1 MLRVSIDLQLLL
13 KFFLCVFFF
22 FVYLVN
28 PLSVLAFD
36 TSDPS
41 VSLLQNMISNNFSR
55 KYCKAIQN
63 DFSKDEAMKSAIVK
77 TENIIS
83 FSYNPQKKWIEKD
96 DLASQISLQ
105 VVNDC
110 GWTFGLIG
118 KEGVDYFKSYFL
130 EIYEKT
136 TPDNNFSRQINFMNN
151 ISDKLVM
158 TIILITIL
166 FVFGLIFSV
175 KSPQRKVI
183 DSPIMWKDDYTNI
196 SIFRSYE
203 KISKLERII

>member
-1 MLRVSIDLQLLL
+1 MLIISIDLQLLL
-13 KFFLCVFFF
+13 NFFLSLFLFMT
-22 FVYLVN
+22 YLLN
-28 PLSVLAFD
+28 PSIGFAYD
-36 TSDPS
+36 NSDPS
-41 VSLLQNMISNNFSR
+41 VSLLQNRISNNFSR
-55 KYCKAIQN
+55 KYCNAIQN
-63 DFSKDEAMKSAIVK
+63 GFSKDEAMKSAIVK

-96 DLASQISLQ
+96 DLANQISLQ
-105 VVNDC
+105 VVNNC
-110 GWTFGLIG
+110 GWSFGLIG

-136 TPDNNFSRQINFMNN
+136 TPDKNFSRQIKLMNN

-175 KSPQRKVI
+175 KSPERKLI
-183 DSPIMWKDDYTNI
+183 DSPIIWKEDYSNI
-196 SIFRSYE
+196 SIYRSY
-203 KISKLERII
+203 KLNSEGKRII

>member
-1 MLRVSIDLQLLL
+1 MLKLFFCLFFLIVNLL
-13 KFFLCVFFF
+13 KPSIV
-22 FVYLVN
+22 
-28 PLSVLAFD
+28 SAFE

-41 VSLLQNMISNNFSR
+41 VSLLQNRISNNFSR

-63 DFSKDEAMKSAIVK
+63 GFSKDEAMKSAIVK

-96 DLASQISLQ
+96 DLANQISLQ

-110 GWTFGLIG
+110 GRSFGLIG

-136 TPDNNFSRQINFMNN
+136 TPDKNFSR
-151 ISDKLVM
+151 
-158 TIILITIL
+158 
-166 FVFGLIFSV
+166 
-175 KSPQRKVI
+175 
-183 DSPIMWKDDYTNI
+183 
-196 SIFRSYE
+196 
-203 KISKLERII
+203 